1 MSAVAP
7 LTSAK
12 ADFFLGD
19 SLLFSFLTGITMGV
33 VPAGHDILLHPV
45 AFAGWIGLF
54 VTSMNLIP
62 VGQLDGGHIAYALL
76 GEKHKRLSFLLV
88 VLMALLGIFLWEGWI
103 IWSLL
108 LLVLGLRHPPI
119 IYWEVPLD
127 RKRTFIGWL
136 SLFIFILTFIPVPF
150 KVV

>member
-1 MSAVAP
+1 
-7 LTSAK
+7 
-12 ADFFLGD
+12 
-19 SLLFSFLTGITMGV
+19 
-33 VPAGHDILLHPV
+33 
-45 AFAGWIGLF
+45 
-54 VTSMNLIP
+54 
-62 VGQLDGGHIAYALL
+62 
-76 GEKHKRLSFLLV
+76 
-88 VLMALLGIFLWEGWI
+88 MALLGIFLWEGWI

>member
-1 MSAVAP
+1 M
-7 LTSAK
+7 
-12 ADFFLGD
+12 
-19 SLLFSFLTGITMGV
+19 GIA
-33 VPAGHDILLHPV
+33 PAGHDILLHPV

-76 GEKHKRLSFLLV
+76 GENHKRLSFLLV
-88 VLMALLGIFLWEGWI
+88 VLMALLGIFFWEGWI
-103 IWSLL
+103 LWSLL
-108 LLVLGLRHPPI
+108 LLVLGLRHPPV

-136 SLFIFILTFIPVPF
+136 SLLIFILTFIPVPF
-150 KVV
+150 RVV